1 MVIPGWTVVRAIP
14 PEVIMGLITG
24 KYKDY
29 GGVIRWAAGTENAG
43 QIVRHLVASPLNP
56 LSGAVSGLNLI
67 SGITANAQLF
77 GLSGQVNSLSQMTQ
91 QLLKMTTGTALN
103 PFGAALS
110 GLNLIPG
117 IIANVQL
124 EQVKGE
130 TRQIKEIAQLNT
142 DQLFELSGQVNS
154 LSQVTQQLLQIATG
168 TTILSGLNLAVSCVG
183 FAVIN
188 NRLNAIDNKLQ
199 EIQKDVKEIK
209 SFLETTERAQLFYAL
224 KELLKADDNIP
235 VEHRHTILHDSRKK
249 LGEIN
254 MRYQELLS
262 HSNTIEMAMANEE
275 YFSLTALAHA
285 RCTAELGMLE
295 IALQEIKEMN
305 LFWQTQAR
313 RIAKELL
320 IGEYP
325 QRFIASDF
333 VDDVLVLEL
342 TKWLDFAYKD
352 EKGLFWIEELRRNH
366 INEFWYSKGLLRK
379 GKSGLNQNVGVGLEK
394 EKNLVIPALR
404 KLMARSEV
412 FEGYVS
418 QYELLKHDQMKPS
431 EFEKEVAALPESSAV
446 GGYFILEPA
455 FELTGF

>member
-14 PEVIMGLITG
+14 PEVIMGIITG

-43 QIVRHLVASPLNP
+43 QIVRHLVTSPLNP

-67 SGITANAQLF
+67 SGIVGNAQLF
-77 GLSGQVNSLSQMTQ
+77 GLSGQVNSVSQMTQ
-91 QLLKMTTGTALN
+91 QLLKMTTGTA
-103 PFGAALS
+103 FVS
-110 GLNLIPG
+110 GLNLISG
-117 IIANVQL
+117 IVGNVQL

-154 LSQVTQQLLQIATG
+154 LSQMTQQLLQIATG
-168 TTILSGLNLAVSCVG
+168 TTILSGLNLTVSCVS

-224 KELLKADDNIP
+224 KQLLKVDDNIP

-262 HSNTIEMAMANEE
+262 HSNTIEIAMANEE

-325 QRFIASDF
+325 QRFIATDF

-394 EKNLVIPALR
+394 EKTLVIPALR

-418 QYELLKHDQMKPS
+418 QYELLKHYQMKPS
-431 EFEKEVAALPESSAV
+431 EFEKGVAALPESSAV

-455 FELTGF
+455 FELTSF

>member
-1 MVIPGWTVVRAIP
+1 MVIPGWTVVRSIP

-43 QIVRHLVASPLNP
+43 QIVRHLVTSPLNP
-56 LSGAVSGLNLI
+56 VGAAVSGLNLI
-67 SGITANAQLF
+67 SGIAANAQLF

-91 QLLKMTTGTALN
+91 QLLKMTTGTALV
-103 PFGAALS
+103 S
-110 GLNLIPG
+110 GLNLISG
-117 IIANVQL
+117 IVGNVQL

-154 LSQVTQQLLQIATG
+154 LSQMTQQVLQIATG
-168 TTILSGLNLAVSCVG
+168 TTILSGLNLTVSCVS
-183 FAVIN
+183 FAVLY
-188 NRLNAIDNKLQ
+188 NRLNAIDNRLQ

-209 SFLETTERAQLFYAL
+209 SFLETSERAQLFYAL

-262 HSNTIEMAMANEE
+262 HSNTIEIAMANEE

-295 IALQEIKEMN
+295 IALKEIEEMN

-313 RIAKELL
+313 RVAKSLL

-325 QRFIASDF
+325 QRFIATDF

-379 GKSGLNQNVGVGLEK
+379 GKSGLNQNVGIGLEK
-394 EKNLVIPALR
+394 EKTLVIPALR
-404 KLMARSEV
+404 KLMARSDV

-418 QYELLKHDQMKPS
+418 QYELLKNYQMKPS
-431 EFEKEVAALPESSAV
+431 EFEKGVAALPESSAV
-446 GGYFILEPA
+446 DGYFILEPA

>member
-14 PEVIMGLITG
+14 PEVMMGIITG
-24 KYKDY
+24 KYKPY

-43 QIVRHLVASPLNP
+43 QIVRHLIPSSFNP
-56 LSGAVSGLNLI
+56 VGIIPGLDFI
-67 SGITANAQLF
+67 PGIIANVQLEQVKAATRQIKEIAQFNTDQLF
-77 GLSGQVNSLSQMTQ
+77 QLSGQVNSLSQMTQ
-91 QLLKMTTGTALN
+91 QVLQMATGTA
-103 PFGAALS
+103 
-110 GLNLIPG
+110 
-117 IIANVQL
+117 
-124 EQVKGE
+124 
-130 TRQIKEIAQLNT
+130 
-142 DQLFELSGQVNS
+142 
-154 LSQVTQQLLQIATG
+154 
-168 TTILSGLNLAVSCVG
+168 ILSGLNLTVSCVG

-224 KELLKADDNIP
+224 KQLLKVGDNIP

-262 HSNTIEMAMANEE
+262 QSHTIEIAMANEE
-275 YFSLTALAHA
+275 YFSLIALAHT

-305 LFWQTQAR
+305 IFWQAQAR
-313 RIAKELL
+313 QIAKEVL
-320 IGEYP
+320 IGKYP
-325 QRFIASDF
+325 ERFLASDF
-333 VDDVLVLEL
+333 VDDVPTREL
-342 TKWLDFAYKD
+342 IQWLDFAS
-352 EKGLFWIEELRRNH
+352 EEQKGLIWIDDLRRK
-366 INEFWYSKGLLRK
+366 IKEPWYEKSWFPGSDETKSKTQQNFDLFGSVGNMFAGMTEQIKENLESGKGLNK
-379 GKSGLNQNVGVGLEK
+379 NIGIGLEK
-394 EKNLVIPALR
+394 EKTLVIPALR

-418 QYELLKHDQMKPS
+418 QYELLKNYQMKPS

-446 GGYFILEPA
+446 GGHFILEPA
-455 FELTGF
+455 PTKSRVNAPKFSFKRGS

>member
-14 PEVIMGLITG
+14 PEIMMGIITG
-24 KYKDY
+24 KYKPY

-56 LSGAVSGLNLI
+56 LNGAVSGLNLI
-67 SGITANAQLF
+67 SGIAANAQLF

-91 QLLKMTTGTALN
+91 QVLQMTTGTA
-103 PFGAALS
+103 FVS
-110 GLNLIPG
+110 GLNLISG
-117 IIANVQL
+117 IVGNVQL

-130 TRQIKEIAQLNT
+130 TRQIKEIAQSNT
-142 DQLFELSGQVNS
+142 DQLFQLSGEVDS
-154 LSQVTQQLLQIATG
+154 LSQMTQQILQMATG
-168 TTILSGLNLAVSCVG
+168 TTILSGLNLTVSCVG

-262 HSNTIEMAMANEE
+262 HSNTIEIAMANEE

-313 RIAKELL
+313 RVAK
-320 IGEYP
+320 
-325 QRFIASDF
+325 
-333 VDDVLVLEL
+333 
-342 TKWLDFAYKD
+342 
-352 EKGLFWIEELRRNH
+352 
-366 INEFWYSKGLLRK
+366 
-379 GKSGLNQNVGVGLEK
+379 
-394 EKNLVIPALR
+394 
-404 KLMARSEV
+404 
-412 FEGYVS
+412 
-418 QYELLKHDQMKPS
+418 
-431 EFEKEVAALPESSAV
+431 
-446 GGYFILEPA
+446 
-455 FELTGF
+455 